1 MIKGIRYAFL
11 ALVLAI
17 AAGSA
22 KADSTLLSYTLTGP
36 DTASFTL
43 AVNPAPAD
51 SLNQFGFDVTPS
63 NLVVDGVN
71 VSDLL
76 FFYNASP
83 SIGGVPIPGLSGGI
97 SGLFFF
103 PGLAGPQLYSGS
115 ESAPTMLTGTFSLT
129 DFDTGTEKYTLVVA
143 PVSTPEPATLALF
156 GVGLL
161 GMAIFYRRRTAFN
174 N

>member
-43 AVNPAPAD
+43 AVNPTVAD
-51 SLNQFGFDVTPS
+51 SLNQFGFDLTPT
-63 NLVVDGVN
+63 NLVVDGVH

-76 FFYNASP
+76 FFYSGDP
-83 SIGGVPIPGLSGGI
+83 MFLGVPVPGPAGGLSGFI
-97 SGLFFF
+97 F
-103 PGLAGPQLYSGS
+103 PSLVGPQLYSGP
-115 ESAPTMLTGTFSLT
+115 ESAPTMLTGTFALT